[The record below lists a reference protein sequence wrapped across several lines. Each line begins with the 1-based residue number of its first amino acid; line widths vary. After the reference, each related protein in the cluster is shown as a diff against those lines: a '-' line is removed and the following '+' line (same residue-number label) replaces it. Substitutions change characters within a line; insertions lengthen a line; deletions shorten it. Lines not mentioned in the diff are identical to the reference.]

1 MQIIV
6 YGLGKI
12 GKEFIEDIDEIKEEA
27 DIEIVAVT
35 DSYVQK
41 EESDSRWNY
50 IRPEQIA
57 DSQFD
62 YIVVTP
68 ESYFDEIRASLFGY
82 GIKEEKIKSIREFS
96 GERGRYY
103 CEICEKPILRWRHF
117 YGERARAR
125 GQCPVCGSF
134 HRHRFMYHV
143 IKEYT
148 HLLDGKEHSVL
159 HFAPELFSEKIKRLC
174 GADEYITADI
184 EEGRADVVADITN
197 LQFENQQFEYVIC
210 NHVMEH
216 VANDKAA
223 FRELKRVLK
232 PDGMLIFSVPV
243 NWDAATLENEN
254 IISKEDRIKYYG
266 QEDHVRY
273 YGKDVVEKL
282 RALGFDVQVLFSN
295 ELVNEENI
303 VKFGYPHDQY
313 DDGAVFLC
321 RIK

>member
-96 GERGRYY
+96 VER
-103 CEICEKPILRWRHF
+103 
-117 YGERARAR
+117 
-125 GQCPVCGSF
+125 
-134 HRHRFMYHV
+134 
-143 IKEYT
+143 
-148 HLLDGKEHSVL
+148 
-159 HFAPELFSEKIKRLC
+159 
-174 GADEYITADI
+174 
-184 EEGRADVVADITN
+184 
-197 LQFENQQFEYVIC
+197 
-210 NHVMEH
+210 
-216 VANDKAA
+216 
-223 FRELKRVLK
+223 
-232 PDGMLIFSVPV
+232 
-243 NWDAATLENEN
+243 
-254 IISKEDRIKYYG
+254 
-266 QEDHVRY
+266 
-273 YGKDVVEKL
+273 
-282 RALGFDVQVLFSN
+282 
-295 ELVNEENI
+295 
-303 VKFGYPHDQY
+303 
-313 DDGAVFLC
+313 
-321 RIK
+321 